1 MLRIAGFTA
10 AALLAAC
17 GGPKGSDTNFVS
29 ALNSAN
35 EVGPNA
41 NTSAGTATATYTV
54 SGTTVSYAITYSG
67 LSGPPTQSHI
77 HVGTDT
83 VNGGVVV
90 PFTGLPNAASGTFT
104 GTFTAANIAAGTAG
118 GVTINKNDLDSLLT
132 AMRNG
137 QAYTNIHTNARP
149 GGEIR
154 GQILPK

>member
-1 MLRIAGFTA
+1 MLRIAGFAA

-29 ALNSAN
+29 SLRAAN
-35 EVGPNA
+35 EIPA
-41 NTSAGTATATYTV
+41 NPSTATASASYTV

-77 HVGTDT
+77 HVGGDT

-90 PFTGLPNAASGTFT
+90 PFSGLPNAASGSFNGTFT
-104 GTFTAANIAAGTAG
+104 GANVAAGSAG
-118 GVTINKNDLDSLLT
+118 GVTITKGDLNSLLT

-137 QAYTNIHTNARP
+137 QAYTNIHTTARP
-149 GGEIR
+149 AGEIR
-154 GQILPK
+154 GQILPQ